1 MNQATQLRR
10 EIIREV
16 ECLKALERIPSKDL
30 CRSLHAPAVE
40 LVRRRSHAWVRC
52 AYPKYE
58 RFFANGSDV
67 RPARIA
73 PVLAPVE
80 EPWQVDLFRLARLTW
95 SLPFTKG
102 FGRRLKFLILDGANG
117 KLMGLLG
124 LQSPPLD
131 LPARDRL
138 FAYPHEGKVERV
150 NQTMDIYTLGAV
162 PPYGR
167 LLGGKL
173 VALAA
178 ASDEVRGCYR
188 LKYHNRLTQM
198 DQVRLPSH
206 LIALTSTSAFG
217 RSSLYNRLKCRERW
231 IARSIGFTEGYGS
244 FHLARLYPLMRQLLE
259 AKGISTRGGFGAGP
273 KIVWQTCARAL
284 DQLDLPRHLL
294 KHGIRREVFLFP
306 LIQNLDAYM
315 AGETNVP
322 CYFHQPFEE
331 LAAWWKE
338 RWLLPRAERVDGW
351 HQWDHRQ
358 VGQLLQAEG
367 R

>member
-1 MNQATQLRR
+1 MNQAAHLRR
-10 EIIREV
+10 QIIREV
-16 ECLKALERIPSKDL
+16 ERLHALQRAPTKDL
-30 CRSLHAPAVE
+30 CRDLHAPAVA
-40 LVRRRSHAWVRC
+40 LARRRSQNWVRYT
-52 AYPKYE
+52 YPKYE

-73 PVLAPVE
+73 PVLLPVE
-80 EPWQVDLFRLARLTW
+80 QAWQVDLFRLARLTW

-102 FGRRLKFLILDGANG
+102 FGRRLKFLILDDANG

-138 FAYPHEGKVERV
+138 FAYPQGGKVERV
-150 NQTMDIYTLGAV
+150 NQTMDVYTLGAV

-173 VALAA
+173 AALAA
-178 ASDEVRGCYR
+178 ACDEVRRCYQH
-188 LKYHNRLTQM
+188 KYRNRLTQM
-198 DQVRLPSH
+198 QRVRLPAH
-206 LIALTSTSAFG
+206 LVALTSTSAFG
-217 RSSLYNRLKCRERW
+217 RSSLYNRLKYGQRW

-244 FHLARLYPLMRQLLE
+244 FHLAGLYPLMRRLLE
-259 AKGISTRGGFGAGP
+259 AEGISTRGGFGAGP

-284 DQLDLPRHLL
+284 DQLDLPRQLL
-294 KHGIRREVFLFP
+294 RHGVRREVFLFP
-306 LIQNLDAYM
+306 LIQNLDAYL
-315 AGETNVP
+315 AGRTNTP
-322 CYFHQPFEE
+322 CYFHQPFDE

-338 RWLLPRAERVDGW
+338 RWLLPRAQRVDGW

-358 VGQLLQAEG
+358 VGRLLGAE
-367 R
+367 